1 MVRAFVTWPISH
13 EGVDVAM
20 QVREMLDKAQLEIE
34 EALEVREGHEEDENR
49 EAEDS
54 EERAAGGDGD
64 VEVDQEVEEDW
75 KAGQERG
82 SAVIVNDESEEE
94 DED

>member
-1 MVRAFVTWPISH
+1 
-13 EGVDVAM
+13 M

-34 EALEVREGHEEDENR
+34 EALEVWDGNEGDENR

-54 EERAAGGDGD
+54 EERVAGGDGD
-64 VEVDQEVEEDW
+64 VEVEQEVESDW

-82 SAVIVNDESEEE
+82 SAVIVDDESEEE

>member
-1 MVRAFVTWPISH
+1 
-13 EGVDVAM
+13 M

-34 EALEVREGHEEDENR
+34 EALEVRDGNEEDENG
-49 EAEDS
+49 EAEGS
-54 EERAAGGDGD
+54 QETPAGGDGGLE
-64 VEVDQEVEEDW
+64 VEQEVESDW

-82 SAVIVNDESEEE
+82 SAVIVDDESEEE

>member
-1 MVRAFVTWPISH
+1 
-13 EGVDVAM
+13 M

-34 EALEVREGHEEDENR
+34 EALEVREGNEGDEVG
-49 EAEDS
+49 EGEDS

-64 VEVDQEVEEDW
+64 VEVDQDEGSDW
-75 KAGQERG
+75 KSGQERG
-82 SAVIVNDESEEE
+82 LPVVVNDESDEE